1 MAVVETT
8 QAERAAINHAGDPVV
23 AEETIRCEEAA
34 VRRIPQVERVSRRSR
49 HLSMSRRRVLL
60 WHRISNNNRCRV
72 KNHLS
77 KRFR

>member
-8 QAERAAINHAGDPVV
+8 QAERAAINHAGGPVV
-23 AEETIRCEEAA
+23 AEGTIRCEEEA
-34 VRRIPQVERVSRRSR
+34 VRRMPQAEKFSRCNR

-60 WHRISNNNRCRV
+60 WHRISNNNKSRV

>member
-1 MAVVETT
+1 MAVVATT
-8 QAERAAINHAGDPVV
+8 QAERATINHAGAPVV
-23 AEETIRCEEAA
+23 VEGTIRCEAAA
-34 VRRIPQVERVSRRSR
+34 VRRMPQAEKFSRCNR

-60 WHRISNNNRCRV
+60 WHRISNNNKSRV